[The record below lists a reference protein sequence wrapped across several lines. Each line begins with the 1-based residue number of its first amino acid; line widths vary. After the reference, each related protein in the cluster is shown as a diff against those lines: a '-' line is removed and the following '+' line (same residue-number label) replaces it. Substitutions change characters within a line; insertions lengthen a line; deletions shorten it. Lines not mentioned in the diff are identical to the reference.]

1 MSKKIP
7 LFARVESDKNIPVVQ
22 LRQVIESHNAGWIN
36 HKYVVYAIDK
46 NQYGCQYKAINLE
59 TKSFRSFDYMEPL
72 RNQCGIGVY
81 YDDINPEFLD
91 EEIVKDLLLEA
102 TELQKQKDDTAAQKK
117 QSDEDLKAIGR
128 KKLSEIIPEDAVAA
142 IIAKQKIDKS
152 DSMTDYFGSSTVR
165 TVILGFSK
173 SKRDNF
179 TEMRKFAAHFPET
192 LHLADKDPGFE
203 HREKYTGGSGYYLAK
218 RCYSGW
224 QVSKETIY
232 NRGSF
237 IEYHALTA
245 GDAKNICL
253 PPQGKNKK
261 LAAGE
266 TEIFTYENLHLEL
279 INYSDKAV
287 ALFGD
292 TKQVKDKLGEI
303 GGSFNSA
310 LRYGDTRKPGWVFPR
325 KLEAAIRRTFSIPV

>member
-1 MSKKIP
+1 MTNRDQQAIP
-7 LFARVESDKNIPVVQ
+7 QE
-22 LRQVIESHNAGWIN
+22 
-36 HKYVVYAIDK
+36 
-46 NQYGCQYKAINLE
+46 NQN
-59 TKSFRSFDYMEPL
+59 
-72 RNQCGIGVY
+72 
-81 YDDINPEFLD
+81 
-91 EEIVKDLLLEA
+91 EEALKEA
-102 TELQKQKDDTAAQKK
+102 
-117 QSDEDLKAIGR
+117 GR
-128 KKLSEIIPEDAVAA
+128 KKLCEIIPEDAVAA
-142 IIAKQKIDKS
+142 IIAKQKIDWS

-179 TEMRKFAAHFPET
+179 NEMRKFAAHFPET
-192 LHLADKDPGFE
+192 LHLADKDPDFE

-218 RCYSGW
+218 RRYSGW

-245 GDAKNICL
+245 GDPKNICL
-253 PPQGKNKK
+253 PPLGKNKK

-279 INYSDKAV
+279 VDYSDKAV

-303 GGSFNSA
+303 GGNFNSA